1 MCGRNFAEDR
11 IEKHEEVCAKTHNK
25 KRKAFDMTKARVK
38 GTDAAKYVIKGKQ
51 NTQSKERIIFLYK
64 FIKYVILG
72 IYLIYPMRYKKT
84 LMLLSFDVNKKIFL
98 II

>member
-11 IEKHEEVCAKTHNK
+11 IEKHEEVCSKTHNK

-51 NTQSKERIIFLYK
+51 NVQSKERIIFLYK
-64 FIKYVILG
+64 LIKYIILC
-72 IYLIYPMRYKKT
+72 IHIFD
-84 LMLLSFDVNKKIFL
+84 LSNKLQKNI
-98 II
+98 